1 LLFAGKKWN
10 KNTYDNECT
19 HSAMPKDCYVINL
32 IKNEIITNDK
42 NLWEFS
48 EDKRNAIKSYDKN
61 YDYEQTCN
69 DDCNL
74 KYNLL

>member
-1 LLFAGKKWN
+1 MYSLCI
-10 KNTYDNECT
+10 T
-19 HSAMPKDCYVINL
+19 KDSCFINL
-32 IKNEIITNDK
+32 IKKEIITDDK
-42 NLWEFS
+42 NLEELI

>member
-1 LLFAGKKWN
+1 
-10 KNTYDNECT
+10 
-19 HSAMPKDCYVINL
+19 MPKDCYVINL
-32 IKNEIITNDK
+32 IKNEIITNHK
-42 NLWEFS
+42 ILEEFS
-48 EDKRNAIKSYDKN
+48 EDKRNVIKSNDKN

>member
-1 LLFAGKKWN
+1 
-10 KNTYDNECT
+10 
-19 HSAMPKDCYVINL
+19 MPKDCYVINL
-32 IKNEIITNDK
+32 IKNEIITNHK
-42 NLWEFS
+42 ILEEFS
-48 EDKRNAIKSYDKN
+48 EDKRNVIKSYDKN

>member
-1 LLFAGKKWN
+1 
-10 KNTYDNECT
+10 
-19 HSAMPKDCYVINL
+19 MPKDCYVINL

-42 NLWEFS
+42 ILEEFS

-61 YDYEQTCN
+61 YDYEQTYN

>member
-1 LLFAGKKWN
+1 
-10 KNTYDNECT
+10 
-19 HSAMPKDCYVINL
+19 MPKDCYVINL

-42 NLWEFS
+42 ILEEFS